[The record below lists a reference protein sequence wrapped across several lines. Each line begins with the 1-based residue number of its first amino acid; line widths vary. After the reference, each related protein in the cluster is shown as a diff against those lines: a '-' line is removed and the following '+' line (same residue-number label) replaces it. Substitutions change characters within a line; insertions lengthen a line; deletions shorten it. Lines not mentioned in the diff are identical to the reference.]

1 MKTTL
6 AILSLIISANVF
18 ASDVAYSLA
27 DSSVLTTAGPMLS
40 SATTSGSLPE
50 KQAQMVLNDAQDL
63 IQDGKMTAFL
73 NQKILDIQLIH
84 KDASQAE
91 ALDLLIEQAE
101 AILK

>member
-91 ALDLLIEQAE
+91 ALDMLIEQAE